1 MDNVKYVSYSD
12 WSLLISE
19 IMKKGLACEELNKIQ
34 DVYPHSVGESY
45 DAVIYNQLARLEQY
59 MIRETVNIFQ
69 KQMKACIDEI
79 DLEMAEVA
87 FIRLKKHYMRCMF
100 FLQIPDY
107 PESVKNKMS
116 KEIIRNMQS
125 FSGSFLK
132 YLKKLEYEDNSTF
145 IQDYVYVCKKNLKK
159 IENMY

>member
-1 MDNVKYVSYSD
+1 MDSVKYVSYSD
-12 WSLLISE
+12 WSSLISE

-45 DAVIYNQLARLEQY
+45 DAMIYNQLARLEQY
-59 MIRETVNIFQ
+59 MIRETVNIF
-69 KQMKACIDEI
+69 
-79 DLEMAEVA
+79 
-87 FIRLKKHYMRCMF
+87 
-100 FLQIPDY
+100 
-107 PESVKNKMS
+107 KMS
-116 KEIIRNMQS
+116 EEIIRNMQS